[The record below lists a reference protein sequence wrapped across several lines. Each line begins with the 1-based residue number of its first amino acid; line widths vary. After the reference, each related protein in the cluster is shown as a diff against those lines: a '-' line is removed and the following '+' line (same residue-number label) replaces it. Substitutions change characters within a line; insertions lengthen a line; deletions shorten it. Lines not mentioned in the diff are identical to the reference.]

1 MSKYER
7 IRQNIKCVGENII
20 AVGQKINYI
29 GEYINDFGLNIKG
42 LAEIMFLALIK
53 IFATRRVVIDL
64 FFFSYP

>member
-7 IRQNIKCVGENII
+7 IRQNIKCVGQIFI
-20 AVGQKINYI
+20 AVGQNINYI

-53 IFATRRVVIDL
+53 ILNVSIKMLR
-64 FFFSYP
+64 FFSKY

>member
-7 IRQNIKCVGENII
+7 IRQDIKYVGQNII
-20 AVGQKINYI
+20 AVGQNINYI

-53 IFATRRVVIDL
+53 ILNVSIKILR
-64 FFFSYP
+64 FFSKY